1 MNNDITKKWIEAAVI
16 IRANPN
22 AEILCPVCQNS
33 YLQIIDVQIKEK
45 IERHLICK
53 KCNAYNAML
62 FRVEVE

>member
-45 IERHLICK
+45 TNVI
-53 KCNAYNAML
+53 
-62 FRVEVE
+62 